1 MQLVYK
7 IRRTTDGLFSTGGTV
22 PSFNKKGKTWSHRGH
37 VSSHLSQLSD
47 KQKSHSY
54 KDCEVVAYEIQE
66 IEIETTSALDW
77 TVTDKTKRAKD
88 LQEQRLLEWK
98 KQQKQK
104 EIDLL
109 EKKLRELRK

>member
-7 IRRTTDGLFSTGGTV
+7 IRRATDGLFSTGGTV

-54 KDCEVVAYEIQE
+54 KDCEVVAYEILYNLFNWCFIQK
-66 IEIETTSALDW
+66 SRY
-77 TVTDKTKRAKD
+77 KSPQAK
-88 LQEQRLLEWK
+88 QC
-98 KQQKQK
+98 KQV
-104 EIDLL
+104 
-109 EKKLRELRK
+109 